1 MKKNLTLA
9 LAGFMA
15 LAAIGCGGGATE
27 SSSDS
32 YSASNSESSSSVEQ
46 TPPEVSNVKNL
57 IVDSKFENGLHLRGL
72 HAKIYNDPIE
82 NFCDIPGNLR
92 ESMINF
98 DYSEK
103 GYNTNGYKE
112 TAQSNF
118 KWILHQAAS
127 RYPFNDV
134 NNTMSSQSLVDGSE
148 TFNYRFTPAAQNNG
162 VNLYENQS
170 KTVGVNTSTGKISM
184 LLKGSECYK
193 YDRKYGEEWPHL
205 VLLQHWGEVPGDFC
219 YTNPEYALKNINSL
233 QVKMGLKVDKFA
245 DNMGEDADTDIHSA
259 ICMYY
264 ILLGYKKPNAQAYSD
279 FLYLGLTVFDNRNAI
294 PAGGSFQDGNKESAT
309 NKWVY
314 NINGTDYYDPWENN
328 LWENGV
334 PAEGKWANIDLE
346 LLPYIDKA
354 FTDAQNG
361 DCMKGATLD
370 DLYVVG
376 LYLGFELPGNYDL
389 GMTFKDIEILTT
401 LKDAQ

>member
-1 MKKNLTLA
+1 MKKILTLV

-15 LAAIGCGGGATE
+15 LATVGCNK
-27 SSSDS
+27 SPSQ
-32 YSASNSESSSSVEQ
+32 SSVDGGSSENSSAGQ
-46 TPPEVSNVKNL
+46 TSSTEVSNERNL
-57 IVDSKFENGLHLRGL
+57 IIDGKFENGLHLRGL

-82 NFCDIPGNLR
+82 NFQDIPGNLR
-92 ESMINF
+92 ESLINF

-103 GYNTNGYKE
+103 GYNTNGYRE

-118 KWILHQAAS
+118 KWILHQAAT

-134 NNTMSSQSLVDGSE
+134 NNTVKSESLVDGSE

-170 KTVGVNTSTGKISM
+170 KTVGVNTSTGEISL

-205 VLLQHWGEVPGDFC
+205 VLLQNWGDVPGDFC
-219 YTNPEYALKNINSL
+219 YTNPEYALKNIDSL
-233 QVKMGLKVDKFA
+233 RVKLNLKVDEFV
-245 DNMGEDADTDIHSA
+245 DNMGEDANPDLHSA

-264 ILLGYKKPNAQAYSD
+264 IMLGYKQPAASAYSD

-294 PAGGSFQDGNKESAT
+294 PAGGSYQDGGKASTT
-309 NKWVY
+309 NKWIY

-328 LWENGV
+328 LWENGAV
-334 PAEGKWANIDLE
+334 AKGKWANVDLE
-346 LLPYIDKA
+346 LLPYVERA
-354 FTDAQNG
+354 FKDAQNG
-361 DCMKGATLD
+361 DCMKGANMD

-389 GMTFKDIEILTT
+389 GMTFKDVEILST
-401 LKDAQ
+401 LKDA